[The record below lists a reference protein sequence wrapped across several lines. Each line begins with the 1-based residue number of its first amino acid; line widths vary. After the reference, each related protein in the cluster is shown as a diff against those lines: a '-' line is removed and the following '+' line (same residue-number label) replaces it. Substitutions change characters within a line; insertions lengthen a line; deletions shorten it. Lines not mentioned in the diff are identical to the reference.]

1 MLKRWLPG
9 WLVRSG
15 WTISRRLPGTD
26 LRCRWRVRSRHDVY
40 RVSSA
45 WVKEP
50 GTIAWIR
57 DEVHA
62 GDVVWDI
69 GANIGIYSIPLG
81 YRVRGSGGRVIAV
94 EPSLASAA
102 SLAENIAVNDLGGVV
117 HLVCEPVA
125 ATTSDGAISISLTH
139 LESGKAGLQFRTDS
153 DQSMSAPMVRFVRSV
168 SPADLQVL
176 TGSSPTIIKID
187 VDGLD
192 FEILEG
198 LKAILVSA
206 SRPRLVSVEMRG
218 DEPRFVALMESLGY
232 ELREMNFGM
241 LGSMSIRQGKAPSL
255 VSGNG
260 IFVPRDVPAVR

>member
-1 MLKRWLPG
+1 
-9 WLVRSG
+9 
-15 WTISRRLPGTD
+15 
-26 LRCRWRVRSRHDVY
+26 
-40 RVSSA
+40 VSSA

-81 YRVRGSGGRVIAV
+81 HRVRGSGGRVIAV

-125 ATTSDGAISISLTH
+125 ATTSDGTMSISRRH
-139 LESGKAGLQFRTDS
+139 LESGKSGLQFRTDS

-192 FEILEG
+192 YEILEG
-198 LKAILVSA
+198 LKAILMSE
-206 SRPRLVSVEMRG
+206 SRPRFVSVEMRA

-232 ELREMNFGM
+232 ELREMNFSMG
-241 LGSMSIRQGKAPSL
+241 GSRKIRQGKAPSL